1 MTIKNGIKF
10 GIGFT
15 IGRALVGYAA
25 HVLVDCLE
33 NQLKKLEESK
43 QTENKDVEV
52 E

>member
-1 MTIKNGIKF
+1 MTIKDGIKF
-10 GIGFT
+10 GIGYT
-15 IGRALVGYAA
+15 IGSALVGAA
-25 HVLVDCLE
+25 AKMLLEHLE